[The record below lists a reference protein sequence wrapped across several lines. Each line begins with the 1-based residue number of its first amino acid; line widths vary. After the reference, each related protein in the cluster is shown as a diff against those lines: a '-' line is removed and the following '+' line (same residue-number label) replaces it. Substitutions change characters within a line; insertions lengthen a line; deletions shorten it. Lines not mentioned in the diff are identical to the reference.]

1 MNSDLQL
8 KQDKKGKCY
17 ILSHKRCG
25 ITECIWLTSD
35 ELQQLDIMIRYGT
48 EIGERQRRAA
58 V

>member
-8 KQDKKGKCY
+8 EKDKKGKCY

-35 ELQQLDIMIRYGT
+35 ELQQLDIMIRYG
-48 EIGERQRRAA
+48 INQRIHRSDRTI
-58 V
+58 